1 MPSLTTWFI
10 LIISVTVLSVF
21 AYNANNVIA
30 NMIARSE
37 LAACI
42 ETEGYVERW
51 NPTDLRIRN
60 EYYGPNTQKI
70 DANANAEAVELMAAY
85 VASVRVPNRSE
96 QARLDHMVSTI
107 DLAIFLNMKW
117 IFLLFDDTKFE
128 GGMPHTHG
136 PFIML
141 PMNSMQSMHSMHLN
155 NISTTTLLHEQIHV
169 FQRYHPLTALKMLKE
184 HTITGFV
191 YPKNNHRAN
200 PDTSRILFDDIR
212 PTWITD
218 ATHLNHI
225 DDKRDHPFE
234 IMAYTLQQ

>member
-1 MPSLTTWFI
+1 MLRIGMSVMSVMFV
-10 LIISVTVLSVF
+10 IIATVVIIVF
-21 AYNANNVIA
+21 AYNANIA
-30 NMIARSE
+30 ITNLKARSE

-51 NPTDLRIRN
+51 NTTDLRIRN
-60 EYYGPNTQKI
+60 EYYGPNTQKS
-70 DANANAEAVELMAAY
+70 AAELVSAY
-85 VASVRVPNRSE
+85 IASVRVPNRSE

-107 DLAIFLNMKW
+107 DLAITHKHMEW
-117 IFLLFDDTKFE
+117 RFLLFDDTKFE

-141 PMNSMQSMHSMHLN
+141 PMNSS
-155 NISTTTLLHEQIHV
+155 ISTTTLLHEQIHV

-191 YPKNNHRAN
+191 YPKDNHRAN

-234 IMAYTLQQ
+234 IMAYTLQQLQQSQ